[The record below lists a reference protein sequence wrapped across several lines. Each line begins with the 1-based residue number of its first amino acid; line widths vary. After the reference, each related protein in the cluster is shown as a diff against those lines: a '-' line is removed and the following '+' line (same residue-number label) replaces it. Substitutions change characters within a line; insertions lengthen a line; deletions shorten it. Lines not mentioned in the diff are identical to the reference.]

1 MPKAKKLVIIDT
13 FSLLYR
19 AWHAIPPLTT
29 KDGIMINAAYGFT
42 SILLRLIK
50 ELKPDYIIAA
60 FDLAGP
66 TFRHTEYQ
74 EYKGTREKAP
84 DEFYSQIELVEQILD
99 ALEIP
104 RLSQAGFEADD
115 IVGSIVTHN
124 TAQHKDVK
132 NIIVTGDND
141 SLQLVNK
148 QTEVYTLKRG
158 INDTITYDIA
168 GVKARYGL
176 EPKQLIEL
184 KAIMGD
190 TSDNIPGVKG
200 IGEKGSQ
207 ALIQEFG
214 SLEGVYKNINSPK
227 IKDRM
232 RQLLIDQKEQAFQSR
247 MLGTIITD
255 LKVEVDLEKAA
266 IHNFDRKKVFDIFQR
281 LEFRSLIDKIPRPEA
296 DNKSN
301 SAASE
306 NNEALKSDVTISHTT
321 KPQSKVGT
329 HNETYELINGEA
341 AMKKFIT
348 KLQAQKVFAL
358 DTETTG
364 LDPLEVKI
372 LGASFSWQEAEG
384 YFISLRTDA
393 DRKLFVKLFQ
403 TILED
408 PKVEKVGHNI
418 KYDYE
423 ILKQLG
429 ITVQGITFDTM
440 IAAFLLKPDRG
451 LKLEELAFN
460 YFGVRMQELKELAA
474 DSGPRTPDDTTAP
487 KIKKEKKELD
497 IESIPEDSLSWYAA
511 EDADFTYRLY
521 LVLKKEL
528 AEANLLKLQTTIE
541 APLISVLGDMQL
553 AGISVDTVLLKK
565 KKKRFETR
573 IADVTKKIH
582 KLAGREFNISSPL
595 QLKEILFDELK
606 IDIKGLKKTKTG
618 ISTAASELDKLEG
631 RHPIIPFI
639 SEYRELTKLQSTYI
653 TALPRMVSKVDKR
666 IHTSFNQT
674 IAATGRLSSIN
685 PNLQNIPIRT
695 EIGREIR
702 QAFIADKGYTL
713 VSADYSQIELRLVAH
728 ISEDPVMVKSFKAG
742 EDIHAA
748 TAAKINKIPL
758 EQVTKDERRK
768 AKEVNF
774 GVIYGLGSV
783 GLAQRTGIS
792 RDEAKEFILK
802 YFDLY
807 KGVKK
812 YIDETKLEVRDQ
824 GFVETMFG
832 RRRYL
837 PEIHSTMPQ
846 LVAQAERMAVNTP
859 LQGSAAD
866 IIKLAMIELA
876 VRLPQISPKSKMLL
890 QVHDELVFEV
900 PDKEVAK
907 VAKEVKAI
915 MEGVTKLKVPLVVD
929 VKVGENWSEMEEVRN

>member
-148 QTEVYTLKRG
+148 LTEVYTLKRG
-158 INDTITYDIA
+158 INDTITYDVA

-200 IGEKGSQ
+200 IGEKGAQ

-214 SLEGVYKNINSPK
+214 SLEGVYKNIDSPK
-227 IKDRM
+227 IKDRT
-232 RQLLIDQKEQAFQSR
+232 RQLLLDQKEQAFQSR

-255 LKVEVDLEKAA
+255 LKVNVDLEKAA

-281 LEFRSLIDKIPRPEA
+281 LEFRSLIDKIPRPT
-296 DNKSN
+296 
-301 SAASE
+301 ASPE
-306 NNEALKSDVTISHTT
+306 LQPGMRAGQSGVTLSDESVEE
-321 KPQSKVGT
+321 SKGKIGT
-329 HNETYELINGEA
+329 HNETYELIKGEV
-341 AMKKFIT
+341 AMKKFVT
-348 KLQAQKVFAL
+348 KLKAQKVFAL

-474 DSGPRTPDDTTAP
+474 DSGPRIPDDTTAP
-487 KIKKEKKELD
+487 KIKKAKKELD
-497 IESIPEDSLSWYAA
+497 IESIPEASLSWYAA
-511 EDADFTYRLY
+511 EDADFSYRLY
-521 LVLKKEL
+521 LTLKKEL
-528 AEANLLKLQTTIE
+528 AEANLLKLQNTIE
-541 APLISVLGDMQL
+541 APLIAVLGDMQL
-553 AGISVDTVLLKK
+553 AGISVDTALLKK
-565 KKKRFETR
+565 MEKRFETR

-702 QAFIADKGYTL
+702 QAFIADHGCQL

-792 RDEAKEFILK
+792 RDEAKEFISK

-929 VKVGENWSEMEEVRN
+929 VKVGENWSEMEEIRN